1 VISRCQA
8 AVRRTFG
15 AEAIKHWK
23 QLFLLASFLILVTT
37 VKAQDPI
44 IRVSTPE
51 QIKAGFVKVPCEN
64 RERLTAVRTLFE
76 QAGAPSANI
85 TIDHYKNVENLVVTK
100 RGGSSEKIVIG
111 AHYDKVAD
119 GCGALDNWTGI
130 VVLSHLY
137 HSLKDVP
144 LRKTLV
150 FVAFGKEESGLIG
163 SSAMVKAM
171 TEEQAAESC
180 AMINIDSL
188 GLSPP
193 QVADNLSSK
202 KLEQFT
208 VDLAKEMKL
217 QFAHASVQGAEA
229 DSLPFLARKIPA
241 VTIHGLNNQ
250 WPAILHSYKDQA
262 SKVNPM
268 SVYLGYRLALG
279 VIARLD
285 ESSCAA
291 YRER

>member
-1 VISRCQA
+1 M
-8 AVRRTFG
+8 
-15 AEAIKHWK
+15 HWK
-23 QLFLLASFLILVTT
+23 QLFLLTSFLILVTA

-44 IRVSTPE
+44 IHLSTPE

-85 TIDHYKNVENLVVTK
+85 TIDQYKNVENLVVTRK
-100 RGGSSEKIVIG
+100 GESSEKIVVG
-111 AHYDKVAD
+111 AHYDKVVD

-137 HSLKDVP
+137 HSLKDVAFK
-144 LRKTLV
+144 KTLI
-150 FVAFGKEESGLIG
+150 FVAFGKEESGLLG
-163 SSAMVKAM
+163 SSAMAKAL
-171 TEEQAAESC
+171 TNDQAAEYC

-208 VDLAKEMKL
+208 IDIAKEMKM
-217 QFAHASVQGAEA
+217 QFAHATIQGAEA
-229 DSLPFLARKIPA
+229 DSGPFLARKIPA

-250 WPAILHSYKDQA
+250 WPAILHSYKDQT

-279 VIARLD
+279 VISRLD

>member
-1 VISRCQA
+1 MQRKPVY
-8 AVRRTFG
+8 
-15 AEAIKHWK
+15 
-23 QLFLLASFLILVTT
+23 LLALLFVLTT
-37 VKAQDPI
+37 AVKSQDPI

-64 RERLTAVRTLFE
+64 RDRLTAVRTLFE
-76 QAGAPSANI
+76 QAGASSAEI
-85 TIDHYKNVENLVVTK
+85 TIDQYKNVENLVVTK
-100 RGGSSEKIVIG
+100 RGESPEKIVVG

-119 GCGALDNWTGI
+119 GCGAVDNWTGI
-130 VVLSHLY
+130 VVLAHLY
-137 HSLKDVP
+137 HSLKDVS

-188 GLSPP
+188 GLAPP

-217 QFAHASVQGAEA
+217 QFAHASIQGAEA

-250 WPAILHSYKDQA
+250 WPAILHSHRDQS

-268 SVYLGYRLALG
+268 SVYLGYRFALG

-285 ESSCAA
+285 ESPCAA
-291 YRER
+291 YRGR